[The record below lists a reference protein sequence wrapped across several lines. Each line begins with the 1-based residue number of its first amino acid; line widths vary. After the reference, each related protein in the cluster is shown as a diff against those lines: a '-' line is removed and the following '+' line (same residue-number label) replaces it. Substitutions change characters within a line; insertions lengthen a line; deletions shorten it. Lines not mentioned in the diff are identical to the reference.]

1 MAENSVHGAVDRAT
15 STNAFEYAAR
25 AGYATSGVLHLL
37 VGYIVARLALGGGG
51 GASQNADQSG
61 ALATVA
67 SSTGGAVTL
76 WLAAVGLFGL
86 AAWRLA
92 ETVVGSH
99 PNEPGDEDKGA
110 KKQLKRVKSLA
121 LAIVYCGLAISA
133 IRFASGSGQSS
144 GQKNAGM
151 SAELMQSVW
160 GKALL
165 IIVGLVVI
173 VIGGYHV
180 YKGASEKFLDD
191 LKTSG
196 GSVVTP
202 LGKVGY
208 IAKGAVFAGAGL
220 LVIIATVT
228 ADPAKASGIDAA
240 VKALGEAPFGK
251 FLLLAAALG
260 FAAYGAFCFTM
271 ARFAR
276 M

>member
-110 KKQLKRVKSLA
+110 KKQLKRAKSLA